1 MYNKPILVILRNKT
15 VLQASIV
22 KFVLLSATRIMLFLS
37 KLSHIS
43 YGNQES
49 LLVYSTSMCRWHAN
63 PKAKFWDDCLVM
75 FTHWDRIWILVL
87 SCVKRF
93 ERMTHYQIFYFLGKQ
108 ILKLTKFSNNSFVG
122 TVFLFCSLYRAREI
136 WGFGSICHGVEC
148 NVIFLFLFWTVLLV
162 TEEVHRLDAEEL
174 RVQADG
180 GGVNILCTH
189 YQLIQ

>member
-1 MYNKPILVILRNKT
+1 MQALENLVKTIPFSIDSMYNKPILVILRNKT

-93 ERMTHYQIFYFLGKQ
+93 EWMTHYQIFYFLGKQ

-122 TVFLFCSLYRAREI
+122 TVFIFCSLY
-136 WGFGSICHGVEC
+136 
-148 NVIFLFLFWTVLLV
+148 TVGPGRYGDLV
-162 TEEVHRLDAEEL
+162 VFAM
-174 RVQADG
+174 G
-180 GGVNILCTH
+180 
-189 YQLIQ
+189 

>member
-22 KFVLLSATRIMLFLS
+22 KFVLLSATWIILFLS

-63 PKAKFWDDCLVM
+63 PKAKFWDACLVM

-93 ERMTHYQIFYFLGKQ
+93 EWMTHYQIFYFLGKQ

-148 NVIFLFLFWTVLLV
+148 NVIFLLSCWSLKRSTDLMLRSSESRLMVGES
-162 TEEVHRLDAEEL
+162 TSCVHTI
-174 RVQADG
+174 
-180 GGVNILCTH
+180 N
-189 YQLIQ
+189 